1 MSEVQE
7 KDTNEETKKKVLPI
21 DAKPVFESATEI
33 KKDLENIFASGFTP
47 VYINS
52 LDKEV
57 GFREITVQQQKSLSR
72 IMIGNENRKD
82 IVYDAQCA
90 LINESAL
97 MEGFDIYKYTELE
110 RLKLL
115 IALYQANMFNNDVQF
130 NCKECGAENKY
141 KLNFTNVLAKLDQL
155 SIEPKTFHYEKSNL
169 KFDFTCQYPQVKLVS
184 YFNKQYFAKHKVQT
198 KRDVSVNDTMS
209 NMEYINL
216 FISKLVISAAAGKVL
231 KEIDFHG
238 YKPADIEE
246 ILQTLPQDVLY
257 TDNGVLQFIAKEFL
271 QKLNASFDKHQC
283 QYCGAI
289 QEDENTNQVES
300 FL

>member
-7 KDTNEETKKKVLPI
+7 KDKEEAKKQVLPI

-57 GFREITVQQQKSLSR
+57 GFKEITVQQQKSLSR

-169 KFDFTCQYPQVKLVS
+169 KFDFICQYPQVKLVS

-216 FISKLVISAAAGKVL
+216 FISKLVISTSEGKVL

-257 TDNGVLQFIAKEFL
+257 TDNGVLQFIAREFL
-271 QKLNASFDKHQC
+271 QKLNESFDKHQC
-283 QYCGAI
+283 QFCGAI